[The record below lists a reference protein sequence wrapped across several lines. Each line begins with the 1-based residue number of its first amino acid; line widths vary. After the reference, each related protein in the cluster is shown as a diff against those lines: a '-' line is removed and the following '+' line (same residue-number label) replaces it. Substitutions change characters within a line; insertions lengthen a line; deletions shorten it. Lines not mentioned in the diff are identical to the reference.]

1 MMKPELSRILA
12 IDRKGRLILNHFDLE
27 LDFITVVIGLW
38 DETLF
43 KTMDLKTQR

>member
-12 IDRKGRLILNHFDLE
+12 IDRKGRLILNHYDLE
-27 LDFITVVIGLW
+27 LDFITIVIGLW

-43 KTMDLKTQR
+43 DTKDLKKQT